1 MNTVTPA
8 RLQPFNFSGAAPCA
22 KPGLN
27 SKIKEIS
34 VNELIAKAKTLIE
47 AMPYIQ
53 TFRGKTFVIK
63 YGGNAMIDESLKQG
77 FAQDVVLMRFI
88 GINPVIVHGGGP
100 QIGKTMERMGKKPT
114 FVSGQRVTDEE
125 TMNIVEMVLGGMVNK
140 EIVNLINQAGGTAV
154 GLTGK
159 DGALIQARK
168 LKVTKKSDETGET
181 EIIDIGLV
189 GEVTEIRPGALNA
202 LEQGGFIPVIAP
214 VGVGEKGETYN
225 INADL
230 VAGAVAGALK
240 AEKLI
245 LLTDQAGILDKDKNL
260 ISTLNKKKVE
270 TMVGSGVIGGGMLP
284 KTKSCFEALEA
295 GCSKVHIIDGRIPH
309 ALLLE
314 IFTRE
319 GVGTEIVL

>member
-1 MNTVTPA
+1 
-8 RLQPFNFSGAAPCA
+8 
-22 KPGLN
+22 
-27 SKIKEIS
+27 
-34 VNELIAKAKTLIE
+34 
-47 AMPYIQ
+47 
-53 TFRGKTFVIK
+53 
-63 YGGNAMIDESLKQG
+63 
-77 FAQDVVLMRFI
+77 
-88 GINPVIVHGGGP
+88 
-100 QIGKTMERMGKKPT
+100 MERMGKKPT

-125 TMNIVEMVLGGMVNK
+125 TMDIVEMVLGGKVNK
-140 EIVNLINQAGGTAV
+140 EIVNLINRTGGKAV

-159 DGALIQARK
+159 DGGLIQAKK
-168 LKVTKKSDETGET
+168 LKMTIKSENTGET

-189 GEVTEIRPGALNA
+189 GEVTEVRPGALVA

-214 VGVGEKGETYN
+214 VGVGENGETYN

-245 LLTDQAGILDKDKNL
+245 LLTDQSGILDKDKNL
-260 ISTLNKKKVE
+260 IPTLNKKTVE
-270 TMVGSGVIGGGMLP
+270 TMIHAGVIAGGMIP
-284 KTKSCFEALEA
+284 KTKSCSQALDA

-319 GVGTEIVL
+319 GIGTEITL

>member
-1 MNTVTPA
+1 ME
-8 RLQPFNFSGAAPCA
+8 
-22 KPGLN
+22 K
-27 SKIKEIS
+27 
-34 VNELIAKAKTLIE
+34 LIEKAKTLIE

-63 YGGNAMIDESLKQG
+63 YGGNAMIDENLKLG
-77 FAQDVVLMRFI
+77 FAQDVVLLRYI

-100 QIGKTMERMGKKPT
+100 QIGKTMERMGKKPA

-125 TMNIVEMVLGGMVNK
+125 TMDIVEMVLGGKVNK
-140 EIVNLINQAGGTAV
+140 EIVNLINRTGGKAV

-159 DGALIQARK
+159 DGGLIQAKK
-168 LKVTKKSDETGET
+168 LKMTKKSGDTGET

-189 GEVTEIRPGALNA
+189 GEVIEVRPGALFA

-214 VGVGEKGETYN
+214 VGVGGNGETYN

-245 LLTDQAGILDKDKNL
+245 LLTDQSGILGKDKKL
-260 ISTLNKKKVE
+260 IPTLNKQNVE
-270 TMVGSGVIGGGMLP
+270 MLINSGTIAGGMLP
-284 KTKSCFEALEA
+284 KTKSCFEALDA
-295 GCSKVHIIDGRIPH
+295 GCVKVHIIDGRVPH

-314 IFTRE
+314 IFTKE
-319 GVGTEIVL
+319 GIGTEITL

>member
-1 MNTVTPA
+1 ME
-8 RLQPFNFSGAAPCA
+8 
-22 KPGLN
+22 K
-27 SKIKEIS
+27 
-34 VNELIAKAKTLIE
+34 LIEKAKTLIE
-47 AMPYIQ
+47 ALPYMQ

-63 YGGNAMIDESLKQG
+63 YGGNAMIDEQLKHG

-100 QIGKTMERMGKKPT
+100 QIGRTMERMGKKPS

-125 TMNIVEMVLGGMVNK
+125 TMDIVEMVLGGKVNK
-140 EIVNLINQAGGTAV
+140 EIVSLINQAGGRAV

-159 DGALIQARK
+159 DGGLIQAKK
-168 LKVTKKSDETGET
+168 LKMTKRSEETGET

-189 GEVTEIRPGALNA
+189 GEVTEVRPGALEA
-202 LEQGGFIPVIAP
+202 LDAGGFVPVIAP
-214 VGVGEKGETYN
+214 VGVGAHGETYN

-245 LLTDQAGILDKDKNL
+245 LLTDQAGILDRDKNL
-260 ISTLNKKKVE
+260 ISSLNKKKVE
-270 TMVGSGVIGGGMLP
+270 DLVHKGTIGGGMLP
-284 KTKSCFEALEA
+284 KTTSCFAALEA
-295 GCSKVHIIDGRIPH
+295 GCAKVHIIDGRIPH

-314 IFTRE
+314 IFTRT
-319 GVGTEIVL
+319 GIGTEIML

>member
-1 MNTVTPA
+1 ME
-8 RLQPFNFSGAAPCA
+8 
-22 KPGLN
+22 K
-27 SKIKEIS
+27 
-34 VNELIAKAKTLIE
+34 LIEKAKTLIE

-63 YGGNAMIDESLKQG
+63 YGGNAMIDEGLKVG
-77 FAQDVVLMRFI
+77 FAQDVVLLRYI

-100 QIGKTMERMGKKPT
+100 QIGKTMERMGKKPA

-125 TMNIVEMVLGGMVNK
+125 TMDIVEMVLGGKVNK
-140 EIVNLINQAGGTAV
+140 EIVNLINRTGGKAV

-159 DGALIQARK
+159 DGGLIQAKK
-168 LKVTKKSDETGET
+168 LKMTKKSENTGET

-189 GEVTEIRPGALNA
+189 GEVIEVRPGALVA

-214 VGVGEKGETYN
+214 VGVGGNGETYN

-245 LLTDQAGILDKDKNL
+245 LLTDQSGILDKDKKL
-260 ISTLNKKKVE
+260 ISTLNKQNVE
-270 TMVGSGVIGGGMLP
+270 MLINSGTIAGGMLP
-284 KTKSCFEALEA
+284 KTKSCFEALDA
-295 GCSKVHIIDGRIPH
+295 GCVKVHIIDGRVPH

-314 IFTRE
+314 IFTKE
-319 GVGTEIVL
+319 GIGTEITL

>member
-1 MNTVTPA
+1 ME
-8 RLQPFNFSGAAPCA
+8 
-22 KPGLN
+22 K
-27 SKIKEIS
+27 
-34 VNELIAKAKTLIE
+34 LIEKAKILIE

-63 YGGNAMIDESLKQG
+63 YGGSAMIDENLKRG
-77 FAQDVVLMRFI
+77 FAQDVVLMRYI

-100 QIGKTMERMGKKPT
+100 QIGKTMERMGKKST

-125 TMNIVEMVLGGMVNK
+125 TMDIVEMVLGGKVNK
-140 EIVNLINQAGGTAV
+140 EIVNLINQAGGKAV

-159 DGALIQARK
+159 DGGLIQAKK
-168 LKVTKKSDETGET
+168 LKMTTRSEETGET
-181 EIIDIGLV
+181 ELIDIGLV
-189 GEVTEIRPGALNA
+189 GEVTEIRPGALIA

-214 VGVGEKGETYN
+214 VGAGANGETYN

-260 ISTLNKKKVE
+260 IPTLNKRKVE
-270 TMVGSGVIGGGMLP
+270 TLIHSGTIAGGMLP
-284 KTKSCFEALEA
+284 KTKACFEALDA
-295 GCSKVHIIDGRIPH
+295 GCAKVHIIDGRVLH

-319 GVGTEIVL
+319 GIGTEITL

>member
-1 MNTVTPA
+1 ME
-8 RLQPFNFSGAAPCA
+8 
-22 KPGLN
+22 K
-27 SKIKEIS
+27 
-34 VNELIAKAKTLIE
+34 LIEKAKILIE
-47 AMPYIQ
+47 ALPYIQ

-63 YGGNAMIDESLKQG
+63 YGGNAMIDEKLKQG
-77 FAQDVVLMRFI
+77 FAQDVVLLRYI

-100 QIGKTMERMGKKPT
+100 QIGTIMERMGKKPA
-114 FVSGQRVTDEE
+114 FVGGQRVTDEE
-125 TMNIVEMVLGGMVNK
+125 TMDIVEMVLGGKVNK

-159 DGALIQARK
+159 DGGLIQARK
-168 LKVTKKSDETGET
+168 LKMTRKSETTGET

-189 GEVTEIRPGALNA
+189 GEVTEVRPGALYA
-202 LEQGGFIPVIAP
+202 LGQGAFVPVIAP
-214 VGVGEKGETYN
+214 VGVGAHGETYN

-260 ISTLNKKKVE
+260 IPSLNKKKVE
-270 TMVGSGVIGGGMLP
+270 DLVHKGTIGGGMLP
-284 KTKSCFEALEA
+284 KTRSCFEALEA
-295 GCSKVHIIDGRIPH
+295 GCAKVHIIDGRVPH

-314 IFTRE
+314 IFTQS
-319 GVGTEIVL
+319 GIGTEITL

>member
-1 MNTVTPA
+1 ME
-8 RLQPFNFSGAAPCA
+8 
-22 KPGLN
+22 K
-27 SKIKEIS
+27 
-34 VNELIAKAKTLIE
+34 LIEKAKILIE

-53 TFRGKTFVIK
+53 TFWGKTFVIK
-63 YGGNAMIDESLKQG
+63 YGGSAMSDENLKRG
-77 FAQDVVLMRFI
+77 FAQDVVLMRYI

-100 QIGKTMERMGKKPT
+100 QIGKTMERMGKKST

-125 TMNIVEMVLGGMVNK
+125 TMDIVEMVLGGKVNK
-140 EIVNLINQAGGTAV
+140 EIVNLINQAGGKAV

-159 DGALIQARK
+159 DGGLIQAKK
-168 LKVTKKSDETGET
+168 LKMTTRSEETGET

-189 GEVTEIRPGALNA
+189 GEVTEIRPGALIA

-214 VGVGEKGETYN
+214 VGAGANGETYN

-260 ISTLNKKKVE
+260 IPTLNKRKVE
-270 TMVGSGVIGGGMLP
+270 TLIHSGTIAGGMLP
-284 KTKSCFEALEA
+284 KTKACFEALDA
-295 GCSKVHIIDGRIPH
+295 GCAKVHIIDGRVLH

-319 GVGTEIVL
+319 GIGTEITL

>member
-1 MNTVTPA
+1 M
-8 RLQPFNFSGAAPCA
+8 Q
-22 KPGLN
+22 K
-27 SKIKEIS
+27 
-34 VNELIAKAKTLIE
+34 LIEKAGILIE

-63 YGGNAMIDESLKQG
+63 YGGNAMVDEALKQG
-77 FAQDVVLMRFI
+77 FAQDVVLLRYI

-114 FVSGQRVTDEE
+114 FISGQRVTDQE
-125 TMNIVEMVLGGMVNK
+125 TMDIVEMVLGGKVNK
-140 EIVNLINQAGGTAV
+140 EIVTLINQAGGSAV

-159 DGALIQARK
+159 DGGLIQARK
-168 LKVTKKSDETGET
+168 LTMTKKSGESGET
-181 EIIDIGLV
+181 EIIDMGLV
-189 GEVTEIRPGALNA
+189 GEVTEVRPGALAA
-202 LEQGGFIPVIAP
+202 LDKGGYIPVIAP
-214 VGVGEKGETYN
+214 VGAGPGGETYN

-245 LLTDQAGILDKDKNL
+245 LLTDQAGILDKDRNL
-260 ISTLNKKKVE
+260 IPALDKKKVE
-270 TMVGSGVIGGGMLP
+270 TLIKTGAISGGMLP
-284 KTKSCFEALEA
+284 KTKSCFEALDA
-295 GCSKVHIIDGRIPH
+295 GCVKVHIIDGRVPH

-319 GVGTEIVL
+319 GIGTEITL

>member
-1 MNTVTPA
+1 ME
-8 RLQPFNFSGAAPCA
+8 
-22 KPGLN
+22 K
-27 SKIKEIS
+27 
-34 VNELIAKAKTLIE
+34 LIEKAKTLIE

-63 YGGNAMIDESLKQG
+63 YGGNAMVDESLKLG
-77 FAQDVVLMRFI
+77 FAQDVVLLRYI

-125 TMNIVEMVLGGMVNK
+125 TMDIVEMVLGGKVNK
-140 EIVNLINQAGGTAV
+140 EIVNLINRTGGKAV

-159 DGALIQARK
+159 DGGLIQAKK
-168 LKVTKKSDETGET
+168 LKMTKKSEETGET
-181 EIIDIGLV
+181 EIVDIGLV
-189 GEVTEIRPGALNA
+189 GEVIEVRPGALVA

-214 VGVGEKGETYN
+214 VGVGGNGETYN

-245 LLTDQAGILDKDKNL
+245 LLTDQSGILGKDRKL
-260 ISTLNKKKVE
+260 IPTLNKQNVE
-270 TMVGSGVIGGGMLP
+270 MLINSGTIAGGMLP
-284 KTKSCFEALEA
+284 KTKSCFEALDA
-295 GCSKVHIIDGRIPH
+295 GCVKVHIIDGRVPH

-314 IFTRE
+314 IFTKE
-319 GVGTEIVL
+319 GIGTEITL

>member
-1 MNTVTPA
+1 ME
-8 RLQPFNFSGAAPCA
+8 
-22 KPGLN
+22 K
-27 SKIKEIS
+27 
-34 VNELIAKAKTLIE
+34 LIEKAKILIE

-63 YGGNAMIDESLKQG
+63 YGGNAMIDEALKQG
-77 FAQDVVLMRFI
+77 FAQDVVLLRFI

-100 QIGKTMERMGKKPT
+100 QIGRIMERMGKKSS
-114 FVSGQRVTDEE
+114 FISGQRVTDEE
-125 TMNIVEMVLGGMVNK
+125 TMDIVEMVLGGKVNK
-140 EIVNLINQAGGTAV
+140 EIVNLISQAGGRAV

-159 DGALIQARK
+159 DGGLIQAKK
-168 LKVTKKSDETGET
+168 LKLTRKSEETGET

-189 GEVTEIRPGALNA
+189 GEVTEVRPGALQA
-202 LEQGGFIPVIAP
+202 LDQGGFIPVIAP
-214 VGVGEKGETYN
+214 VGVGSLGETYN

-260 ISTLNKKKVE
+260 IPSLNKKMVE
-270 TMVGSGVIGGGMLP
+270 SMVKAGTVSGGMLP
-284 KTKSCFEALEA
+284 KTKSCFDALEA
-295 GCSKVHIIDGRIPH
+295 GCAKVHIIDGRIPH

-314 IFTRE
+314 IFTKE
-319 GVGTEIVL
+319 GIGTEITL